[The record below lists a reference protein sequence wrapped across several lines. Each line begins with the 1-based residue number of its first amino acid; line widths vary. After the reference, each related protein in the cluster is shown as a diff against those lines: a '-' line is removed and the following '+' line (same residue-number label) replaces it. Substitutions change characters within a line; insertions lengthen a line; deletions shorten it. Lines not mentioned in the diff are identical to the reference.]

1 MKRVLIL
8 VLLITSWGARAQLL
22 TWSPAFPKETDSD
35 VAITMDASFGN
46 KGLLGYDV
54 NDVFVHIGC
63 ITSLSTGS
71 SDWKY
76 VKSTWGSTN
85 TTFKALPVSG
95 QPNKWVYTIAGNLR
109 SFYGITN
116 PNEKIIRIAI
126 LFRSGNG
133 SKKQANADGSD
144 MYVPVYETGLQVA
157 LTNPFRQP
165 TYVATPE
172 NISKTV
178 GQTIDLAARS
188 SENANMRLLFN
199 GTLVNSQSGTTS
211 IAATPTI
218 ASAGS
223 QRIIAEA
230 DNGSTVKRDTIDF
243 YIAPTT
249 EIAALPPGV
258 TDGINYNPNG
268 TEVTLVLYAPN
279 KNNIVV
285 IGDFNNWTAQSNFQ
299 MKRTPDNLRYW
310 LTISGLT
317 SGQEYAY
324 QYLIDGTLKVADYNC
339 EKVLDPWND
348 QYINQGTYTDIYPN
362 LKPYP
367 TGLTTGIVSVL
378 QPGKPAYNW
387 SQATLNFQ
395 RPDKRN
401 LVVYEMLVRDFV
413 QRNDWKGAIDSLDYL
428 AELGVNAIHVM
439 PWTEFEGN
447 ISWGYNPAF
456 MFAADKAYGPDTR
469 LKDFVEACHARGI
482 AVIMDMVLNHQFGSS
497 PMVQMYWDAAQSKPA
512 ANSPW
517 FNQDAKH
524 PFNVGYDMNHESTAT
539 ADFVQRVMRHWLVN
553 YKIDG
558 FRWDLSKGF
567 TQVFNTDAGAWSNY
581 DQSRVNIWQRIYNQ
595 SQTISTNCYMILE
608 HLGVDQEEATLAN
621 MGMLLWG
628 KMTNEFNEASMGYLP
643 GSNFERTWHTKRWE
657 SYGGGNT
664 PHLMAYAE
672 SHDEERLSYKNRNFG
687 NSTNPAHNVKSLGV
701 YAKRQESIAAFLF
714 TIPGPKLIW
723 QFGELAY
730 DSSINMC
737 NTLQN
742 AGCRVDPKPSA
753 FRMPAL
759 PNFSPSQPFTGPYY
773 NYNFVQENDVNVRV
787 DLRNRYRRIISLRT
801 KNASY
806 LPTFTTSNVAFNV
819 SGSVKWQ
826 WASTASLGLTT
837 VGNFDVVSQSGTV
850 NFPSTGTWYVYEQNV
865 GAGSSLTSV
874 NGNFSA
880 NGSSINV
887 TSTSMTF
894 NLPPGTFIILTD
906 RQVPAA
912 VTSYTFTGNGNWSN
926 AANWAGG
933 MVPPLPILSGV
944 TVTINPPADGEA
956 VIDVPVS
963 FRNGAILIVAPGK
976 KLRING
982 NLFRQ

>member
-1 MKRVLIL
+1 MKRILIL
-8 VLLITSWGARAQLL
+8 VLLIASLGVNAQLL
-22 TWSPAFPKETDSD
+22 TWSPAFPKETDAG
-35 VAITMDASFGN
+35 VTITMDANYGN
-46 KGLLGYDV
+46 KALVGFAG
-54 NDVFVHIGC
+54 DVFVHIGC
-63 ITSLSTGS
+63 LTNTTTGATP
-71 SDWKY
+71 WQF
-76 VKSTWGSTN
+76 VKSTWG
-85 TTFKALPVSG
+85 TTDINFKAQSLGS
-95 QPNKWVYTIAGNLR
+95 NKW
-109 SFYGITN
+109 SFTLTGASMRAYFGVSS
-116 PNEKIIRIAI
+116 PSEFIRKIAI
-126 LFRSGNG
+126 LFRNG
-133 SKKQANADGSD
+133 SGSIVQRNADGSD
-144 MYVPVYETGLQVA
+144 MYVPVYSTGLQVGI
-157 LTNPFRQP
+157 TNPFRQP
-165 TYVATPE
+165 TYNPTPE
-172 NISKTV
+172 NIVKSV
-178 GQTIDLAARS
+178 GQTVDISARS
-188 SENANMRLLFN
+188 SENATLRLLFN
-199 GTLVNSQSGTTS
+199 GTQVASQSNTTS
-211 IAATPTI
+211 ASASPTI
-218 ASAGS
+218 AAAGS

-230 DNGSTVKRDTIDF
+230 DNGSTVRRDTLDF

-279 KNNIVV
+279 KNNVVV
-285 IGDFNNWTAQSNFQ
+285 IGDFNNWTPQSNFQ

-310 LTISGLT
+310 VTISGLT

-367 TGLTTGIVSVL
+367 TGLTSGIVSVF

-401 LVVYEMLVRDFV
+401 LVVYEMLVRDFA
-413 QRNDWKGAIDSLDYL
+413 QRNDWKGVIDSLNYI
-428 AELGVNAIHVM
+428 AQLGVNAIHVM

-447 ISWGYNPAF
+447 NSWGYNPAF
-456 MFAADKAYGPDTR
+456 MFAPDKAYGPDTR
-469 LKDFVEACHARGI
+469 LKEFVDACHARGI

-524 PFNVGYDMNHESTAT
+524 PFNVGYDMNHEAPAT
-539 ADFVQRVMRHWLVN
+539 IDFVQRVMQHWLVN

-567 TQVFNTDAGAWSNY
+567 TQTFNTDAGAWSAY

-595 SQTISTNCYMILE
+595 SQTISPNCYMILE

-628 KMTNEFNEASMGYLP
+628 KMTDEFNENSMGYI
-643 GSNFERTWHTKRWE
+643 GAKGNFQRAWHTTRW
-657 SYGGGNT
+657 SSFGGNNT

-672 SHDEERLSYKNRNFG
+672 SHDEERLSWKNRNFG
-687 NSTNPAHNVKSLGV
+687 NSANGSHNVKSLGV

-753 FRMPAL
+753 FRMPAT
-759 PNFSPSQPFTGPYY
+759 PNFSPSQPFTAPFY
-773 NYNFVQENDVNVRV
+773 NYNFTADNDANVRV
-787 DLRNRYRRIISLRT
+787 DLRNRYSRIISLRT

-806 LPTFTTSNVAFNV
+806 LPTFATNNVAFNV
-819 SGSVKWQ
+819 SGAVKWQ

-850 NFPSTGTWYVYEQNV
+850 NFPFTGTWYVYEQNV

-874 NGNFSA
+874 NGNFSG

-906 RQVPAA
+906 RQVPTA

-926 AANWAGG
+926 AANWLGSL
-933 MVPPLPILSGV
+933 VPPSTIPSGV
-944 TVTINPPADGEA
+944 TVTINPAADGEA
-956 VIDVPVS
+956 VVDVPVTFQS
-963 FRNGAILIVAPGK
+963 GSTLNVATGK
-976 KLRING
+976 KLRVNG
-982 NLFRQ
+982 NLLRQ